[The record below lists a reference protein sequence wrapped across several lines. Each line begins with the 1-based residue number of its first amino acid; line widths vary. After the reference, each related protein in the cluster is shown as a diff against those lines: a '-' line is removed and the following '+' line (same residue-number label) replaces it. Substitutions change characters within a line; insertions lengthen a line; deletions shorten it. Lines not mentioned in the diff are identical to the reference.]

1 MEIFFGGE
9 LERKCSYNLFYIKID
24 TIKKSFL
31 TAGISQKSDGSE
43 DDYFVWPN
51 EIQSDISMD
60 NNYLDDKC
68 DGSSNEYITE

>member
-1 MEIFFGGE
+1 MVCKVWYKEE
-9 LERKCSYNLFYIKID
+9 YIKID

-60 NNYLDDKC
+60 NYYLDDKC
-68 DGSSNEYITE
+68 DVSSDEYITE